1 VTPLS
6 VCEHAVMTA
15 TATATTRPRRLWER
29 ASTAGL
35 MTALTFA
42 VFLVAVQHEASGC
55 GDACY
60 DNGLRTYEAGHH
72 WTAYE
77 GAWQWQ
83 AQWLIAL
90 GGLIAA
96 IAALVTTGRLRL
108 RRHTTGLLALAVL
121 LAGGWIA
128 WRLLQPPTPS

>member
-1 VTPLS
+1 MT
-6 VCEHAVMTA
+6 TA
-15 TATATTRPRRLWER
+15 TATAITRARRPWER
-29 ASTAGL
+29 ARTAGL
-35 MTALTFA
+35 VTALTFA
-42 VFLVAVQHEASGC
+42 VFLVAMQHESSGC
-55 GDACY
+55 GQACY

-90 GGLIAA
+90 GGLVAA
-96 IAALVTTGRLRL
+96 IAALMTTGRLRL

-121 LAGGWIA
+121 LAVTWVA
-128 WRLLQPPTPS
+128 WRLLEPPTPV